1 LWSCPSSQR
10 GYGPIVSRNATIRAE
25 TSIKDLLEML
35 DAKEAETAQEPVIDA
50 QATSD
55 GSWEVDGESVD

>member
-1 LWSCPSSQR
+1 
-10 GYGPIVSRNATIRAE
+10 
-25 TSIKDLLEML
+25 ML